1 VGKPVSVKAALDKA
15 TREMGKPVKAMGF
28 EERVLG
34 PHVVNIFFYSVEY
47 DETGQVYRGKRGTW
61 RILQILTARQTL
73 HVYVTPS
80 GMCRVFDKNGV
91 EWKPV
96 KR

>member
-47 DETGQVYRGKRGTW
+47 DETGTQYRADIYNDGR
-61 RILQILTARQTL
+61 RNA
-73 HVYVTPS
+73 
-80 GMCRVFDKNGV
+80 GV
-91 EWKPV
+91 SFG
-96 KR
+96 

>member
-1 VGKPVSVKAALDKA
+1 VSPLGDKKTIFRTDA
-15 TREMGKPVKAMGF
+15 NRFGFDWPEQNERIPPPGLAENIKGPRVQVTR
-28 EERVLG
+28 
-34 PHVVNIFFYSVEY
+34 
-47 DETGQVYRGKRGTW
+47 TGQVYRGKRGTW